1 MSELKLQLA
10 NGSEILC
17 EDISADLHAVLQAES
32 VAAVNAIWNELTPAG
47 LAAVAVVRDGV
58 TLGIYGGVT
67 LTGVQAMAN
76 GDGSYTVHLY
86 MQPETAES
94 ATAEKDALEAEYAEA
109 GRILLGG
116 AV

>member
-1 MSELKLQLA
+1 MSDLKLQLA
-10 NGSEILC
+10 NGSEITC
-17 EDISADLHAVLQAES
+17 EDISADLHVVLMAES
-32 VAAVNAIWNELTPAG
+32 VTAVNAIWGELTPEG

-58 TLGIYGGVT
+58 TLGIYGNVT

-86 MQPETAES
+86 MQPESAES
-94 ATAEKDALEAEYAEA
+94 ATAEQEAIEAEYAEA

>member
-10 NGSEILC
+10 NGTEIPC
-17 EDISADLHAVLQAES
+17 EDVSADLHAVLHADS
-32 VAAVNAIWNELTPAG
+32 IGAVNTIWNELTPAG

-58 TLGIYGGVT
+58 TLGIYGNVT

-76 GDGSYTVHLY
+76 NDGTYTVHLY
-86 MQPETAES
+86 MQPESAES
-94 ATAEKDALEAEYAEA
+94 ATAEQEAIEAEYAEA